1 MLRVVSVKHILVN
14 RLLSLRIMHIGSK
27 SYDDCVL
34 RTDENNWPMERTDYE
49 LKGVKSTRKQT
60 K

>member
-1 MLRVVSVKHILVN
+1 
-14 RLLSLRIMHIGSK
+14 MHIGSK